1 MRFNLSLVFI
11 SFISIHAGAGEL
23 AANATAPETIVVT
36 GTRTA
41 KMLYNSPVKVDVI
54 AQETIARLSQ
64 GTLKQLLDIMPGV
77 VVSRSMKDGYT
88 VQLQGFAA
96 DRVLV
101 LMDGKPLV
109 APTGSAVDLDQ
120 ISVNNIKQI
129 EIVRG
134 GASVLYGS
142 SAMGGV
148 INIITQSP
156 EASQVKLT
164 YQLSSYLDNAIDD
177 DEIGQLFRLQADH
190 SIAKWQT
197 SLNVQYIDDP
207 GFDYDPSSV
216 AQSGG
221 AVDKTFIHLDLSRQF
236 DAIKFSTK
244 SRWFEEQ
251 KDKAIST
258 LPGQTSLLRY
268 LSDVRQWQQDVDL
281 VIDKDW
287 QVSARALGHE
297 ETSGYS
303 NALRDTHILLS
314 EIDAQKVWQGD
325 YEWIV
330 GTVLHQDK
338 LDQVNLATNSTEV
351 DDAQRESVETYAQ
364 VNITQQTRQWLLGS
378 RLQYDSDFD
387 WHQAWRGSVSQQW
400 QSDQVDWQMRMGLG
414 QSYRVPNL
422 KERYYIFDHSNL
434 GYMIIGDE
442 TLEPETAKN
451 LNIGLQ
457 IRPKWQS
464 QWQVTGDI
472 SAHYTRA
479 KQFITTSLDADLS
492 QEAGLD
498 VYVYENIDQ
507 ATISGLDFALD
518 MKNDSQSW
526 QLNYS
531 YTHAVDGDE
540 QRLSERPRHL
550 IKASYTQQFT
560 AFDADLQIYAVSTF
574 DEAPD
579 SSYDGVYKDDTHTLN
594 AQFRMNFT
602 AHFNAQLGIE
612 NIFDEHQNSQAV
624 AQGLFDARDL
634 TSRRL
639 TLGISYTL

>member
-1 MRFNLSLVFI
+1 MRLLTPIVFI
-11 SFISIHAGAGEL
+11 SFISINAD
-23 AANATAPETIVVT
+23 AADSTMESTEPETIVVT
-36 GTRTA
+36 GTRTP
-41 KMLYNSPVKVDVI
+41 KMLYSSPVKVDVI
-54 AQETIARLSQ
+54 GQETIARLSQ
-64 GTLKQLLDIMPGV
+64 GTLKQLLDVMPGV
-77 VVSRSMKDGYT
+77 VVSRNRKDGYT
-88 VQLQGFAA
+88 VQLQGFSS

-101 LMDGKPLV
+101 LMDGKPLI
-109 APTGSAVDLDQ
+109 APTGSAIDLDQ

-134 GASVLYGS
+134 AASVLYGS

-156 EASQVKLT
+156 EEPQVKLT

-177 DEIGQLFRLQADH
+177 DEYGQLFRLQADH
-190 SIAKWQT
+190 TIAKWQT
-197 SLNVQYIDDP
+197 SLNVQQINDP
-207 GFDYDPSSV
+207 GFDYDPSTV

-221 AVDKTFIHLDLSRQF
+221 SVDKTFIHLDLSRQF
-236 DAIKFSTK
+236 DGVKVSTK
-244 SRWFEEQ
+244 TRWFEEQ
-251 KDKAIST
+251 KDKDIST

-281 VIDKDW
+281 LINKDW

-303 NALRDTHILLS
+303 NALRDTSIFLS

-338 LDQVNLATNSTEV
+338 LDQVNLATNTTEV

-400 QSDQVDWQMRMGLG
+400 QSDKVDWQMRMGLG

-451 LNIGLQ
+451 VNIGLQ

-464 QWQVTGDI
+464 QWQLSGDI

-479 KQFITTSLDADLS
+479 KEFITTSLDADLS
-492 QEAGLD
+492 QDAGLD

-518 MKNDSQSW
+518 IKSDSQSW

-531 YTHAVDGDE
+531 YTHAVDGDNE
-540 QRLSERPRHL
+540 RLSERPRHL
-550 IKASYTQQFT
+550 IKASYTQQFA

-579 SSYDGVYKDDTHTLN
+579 SSYDGVYQSDTHTLN
-594 AQFRMNFT
+594 AQFRMRFNR
-602 AHFNAQLGIE
+602 HFNGQLGLE

-624 AQGLFDARDL
+624 AQGLFDARGL
-634 TSRRL
+634 TSRRVV
-639 TLGISYTL
+639 LGISYIL